1 MDFLSTPC
9 KENFILINVYT
20 GLSVMS
26 FSLLVYQWKL
36 FFTKDLK
43 QHTCMHILKSNINYF
58 MHLKFKIWKIWLD
71 ENFFTLNIHVVP
83 YSALRYSKFLTTN
96 FFSQCYKSELEITH
110 VHCHLHMKFVLS
122 MCISIV
128 TDISRIG
135 DGRKP
140 LKWSRLPSA
149 TDNPRMFY
157 PDSHLYS
164 RGSLP
169 W

>member
-36 FFTKDLK
+36 FFTKNLK

-58 MHLKFKIWKIWLD
+58 MRLKFKIWKIWLD
-71 ENFFTLNIHVVP
+71 ENFFTLIIHVVP
-83 YSALRYSKFLTTN
+83 YSALRYSKFLTMN

-110 VHCHLHMKFVLS
+110 VHCHLHMKFVL
-122 MCISIV
+122 
-128 TDISRIG
+128 
-135 DGRKP
+135 
-140 LKWSRLPSA
+140 
-149 TDNPRMFY
+149 
-157 PDSHLYS
+157 
-164 RGSLP
+164 
-169 W
+169 